1 MRARLR
7 VSALPARSYLVT
19 GLVCLAITQIALAT
33 RPVEPL
39 PAGLYTFD
47 QGSPTVSA
55 GLLSAADI
63 LRFSPIDPTFP
74 VVDVNAMDAG
84 LMPLDDIDALSINTT
99 GIDPLEPLLLIFS
112 VDRFTVGMAPPDPF
126 LVDQGV
132 PFNVLDQAARGHAA
146 ADQYLSTEA
155 FTRSGAPVT
164 PARGGRQVFNN
175 VLIRN
180 NFDEGGTGHGAQPQR
195 AADINT
201 TGVPQ
206 DDVDAVAAEQT
217 PGARTR
223 PPLYLSLT
231 PESPTVVQLG
241 VTGAYIFYL
250 PQPGAPLSIFASGT
264 ALGLKPLDDIDGLVV
279 FDMNDNGVFDGS
291 GPTADHVLISL
302 APGSPSLGDIPGV
315 SDQGAAADVFS
326 VRAGTPPTITVL
338 AHAFQLGL
346 GAASDNVNAL
356 HFLRSSTPMESAL
369 WHGIRER
376 FPCDYDCDSDV
387 DDKDLSNWVLECQTG
402 PDTPGTPMPPTLE
415 CLLAFDVTHDYRID
429 LADFAVFQQLF
440 TGTIIP

>member
-1 MRARLR
+1 MHALLR
-7 VSALPARSYLVT
+7 VSALPARPYLVT
-19 GLVCLAITQIALAT
+19 GLVCLATTPFALAT

-55 GLLSAADI
+55 GLLSAADV
-63 LRFSPIDPTFP
+63 LRFSPFDPTFP
-74 VVDVNAMDAG
+74 VVDVNATDAG
-84 LMPLDDIDALSINTT
+84 LTPLDDIDALSINTT

-146 ADQYLSTEA
+146 ADQYLSTVA

-206 DDVDAVAAEQT
+206 DNVDAVAAEQT
-217 PGARTR
+217 PGPRTR
-223 PPLYLSLT
+223 PPMYLSLT
-231 PESPTVVQLG
+231 PDSPTVVQLG

-250 PQPGAPLSIFASGT
+250 PEPGGPLLFFASPD
-264 ALGLKPLDDIDGLVV
+264 ALGLTPLDDIDGLVV

-291 GPTADHVLISL
+291 DLMADQVLFSL
-302 APGSPSLGDIPGV
+302 APGSPSLTTIPDA
-315 SDQGAAADVFS
+315 SNEGAAADIFS
-326 VRAGTPPTITVL
+326 VRPGMPPTVTVL
-338 AHAFQLGL
+338 AHAAQLGL
-346 GAASDNVNAL
+346 GAISDNVDAL
-356 HFLRSSTPMESAL
+356 HFLRSTTPMQSAL
-369 WHGIRER
+369 RHGIRER
-376 FPCDYDCDSDV
+376 VTCDYDCDGDV
-387 DDKDLSNWVLECQTG
+387 DQKDLMAWVVECQTG
-402 PDTPGTPMPPTLE
+402 PETPGTPLPQTPE
-415 CLLAFDVTHDYRID
+415 CLLAFDVTHDYRVD
-429 LADFAVFQQLF
+429 LADFAVFQQRF